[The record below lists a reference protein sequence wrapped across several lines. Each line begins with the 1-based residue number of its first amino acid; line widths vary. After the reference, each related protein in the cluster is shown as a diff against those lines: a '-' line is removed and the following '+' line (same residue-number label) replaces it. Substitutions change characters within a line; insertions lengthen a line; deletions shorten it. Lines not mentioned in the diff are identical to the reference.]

1 MNLIQIKQIDGLQ
14 DTLNSLAASVYDLDQ
29 DFQADLDSYNNFWS
43 QLYWDTSHIQINSAG
58 TSVEGSDN
66 IALNVSNG
74 GLKVYSESFF
84 DGGINTSSVSS
95 GGNISGQSLSAGT
108 SIECNGDINIEGDL
122 NATSSVGQIKFL
134 SEGGNVKEL
143 KNIFQPS
150 YSGVTSAAVTLSEN
164 NYIVGVKT
172 STIGAHSSLVLPV
185 PTSSAQLVV
194 KDEQNSAASYN
205 INISPPVAV
214 NIDGS
219 EFAVSITGNNGY
231 ASFYSDGTDWYSYN
245 TSGV

>member
-29 DFQADLDSYNNFWS
+29 DFQADLDSYNNFWN
-43 QLYWDTSHIQINSAG
+43 QLYWNESHIEINSAG
-58 TSVEGSDN
+58 TSVEGNDN
-66 IALNVSNG
+66 ISLNVSSG

-84 DGGINTSSVSS
+84 SGGINASSVSS
-95 GGNISGQSLSAGT
+95 GGNISGVSLSAGN
-108 SIECNGDINIEGDL
+108 SVECNGDISLEGNF

-134 SEGGNVKEL
+134 SETGSIKEL

-150 YSGVTSAAVTLSEN
+150 YSGVTSTTANLSED

-172 STIGAHSSLVLPV
+172 STIGSHSSLVLPV
-185 PTSSAQLVV
+185 PTSSAQIIV
-194 KDEQNSAASYN
+194 KDEQNSAASNN

-214 NIDGS
+214 NIDGAS
-219 EFAVSITGNNGY
+219 FALSITGNSGY